1 MGVVHQVNLKVILS
15 VWESVGFLPSKLHV
29 KRMHFVDVQ
38 WCLLMQTG
46 GLFTGFTRLSK
57 GLAAVLVAGF
67 LANAVTPYTTLY
79 ASLIPGKYVL
89 KLS

>member
-1 MGVVHQVNLKVILS
+1 
-15 VWESVGFLPSKLHV
+15 
-29 KRMHFVDVQ
+29 
-38 WCLLMQTG
+38 MQTV
-46 GLFTGFTRLSK
+46 GLFSGFTRLSK